1 MIAEPLYMHRSKLQ
15 AKLSGEMSDYY
26 QQEVTLL
33 DDVIAA
39 PNRPFKT
46 NYVVDDSQKE

>member
-1 MIAEPLYMHRSKLQ
+1 
-15 AKLSGEMSDYY
+15 MSDYFN
-26 QQEVTLL
+26 EELTLV

-46 NYVVDDSQKE
+46 NYVIDDSQKE